1 MPKLTRRK
9 LTSHSHVDSW
19 HLILS
24 QMVALEQLWVLRLR
38 HFLSGQFASLGRIFK
53 WLASILS
60 KHIPMMSLSPERN
73 KAGSVL
79 FG

>member
-1 MPKLTRRK
+1 MPKLTRSE

-24 QMVALEQLWVLRLR
+24 RMVALEQLWVLLLT

-53 WLASILS
+53 WLASIFS
-60 KHIPMMSLSPERN
+60 KHIPMMSLLPERN